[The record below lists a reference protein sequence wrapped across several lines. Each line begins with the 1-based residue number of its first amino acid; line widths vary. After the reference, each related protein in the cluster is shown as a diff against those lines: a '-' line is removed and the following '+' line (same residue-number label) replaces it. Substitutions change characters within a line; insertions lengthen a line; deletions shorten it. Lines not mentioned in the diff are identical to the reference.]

1 MPPGAAGRPSNFSS
15 NETLSERSSR
25 RSMNS
30 SAMTFCTT
38 FPGIGGM
45 ADARTKGEGLT
56 GFAAVRREPSS
67 PTEQMGAVAMVDV
80 VADRVVEGVL
90 DRVGTCANDADA
102 GREPS
107 PAVRKRKA

>member
-1 MPPGAAGRPSNFSS
+1 
-15 NETLSERSSR
+15 
-25 RSMNS
+25 MNS

-90 DRVGTCANDADA
+90 DRVGTCANDAGA

-107 PAVRKRKA
+107 PAVRKRKVYMAPQMTLMYKKSVCANNSVWVAW